1 MVGWVL
7 PDTNAALIV
16 FVTDEPA
23 VTDLFPVLLRE
34 KSKEVSFVNQALASE
49 LGVIPLLNAWVF
61 TRDVAVRPK
70 AAL

>member
-49 LGVIPLLNAWVF
+49 LGVIPLLNAWAF
-61 TRDVAVRPK
+61 TRDVAVR
-70 AAL
+70 